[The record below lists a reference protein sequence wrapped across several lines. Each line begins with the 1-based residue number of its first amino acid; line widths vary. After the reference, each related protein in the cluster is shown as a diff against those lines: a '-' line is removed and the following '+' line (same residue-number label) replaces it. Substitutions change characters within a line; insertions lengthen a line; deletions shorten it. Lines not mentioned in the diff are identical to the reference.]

1 MRTFLICHE
10 GEPLNRVVLPR
21 WLASFSTLA
30 GVLVLEE
37 PKQRKWKR
45 FKREIKRVGL
55 LRFVD
60 VALFRAYYS
69 LFLAGADREWENA
82 KIAELCGRY
91 PEIPSNTPILKT
103 SSPNSEQAREFLKR
117 CTPDVV
123 IARCKSLLKE
133 EVFSIPTA
141 GTFVM
146 HPGICPEYRNAHGC
160 FWALASRDMERVGMT
175 LLKIDKGVDTGPVYG
190 YFYPVF
196 DEIRDSHVVVQL
208 RSVFDNLDSIAAKL
222 GEIADGVATNID
234 TAGRPSATWGQP
246 WMSKYVRWKL
256 AARSSKPLRKRAET

>member
-1 MRTFLICHE
+1 MRTLLSCHE
-10 GEPLNRVVLPR
+10 GEPLNRLVLPR

-45 FKREIKRVGL
+45 FKREMKRVGL
-55 LRFVD
+55 FRFLD
-60 VALFRAYYS
+60 VLFFRTYYS
-69 LFLAGADREWENA
+69 LFLARTDRDWETA
-82 KIAELCGRY
+82 KIAELCERY
-91 PEIPSNTPILKT
+91 PEIPADTPIFRA

-117 CTPDVV
+117 CAPDVV

-160 FWALASRDMERVGMT
+160 FWALASRDVERVGMT

-190 YFYPVF
+190 YFYPAF
-196 DEIRDSHVVVQL
+196 DETSDSHVVIQL

-222 GEIADGVATNID
+222 GEIADGSAATID
-234 TAGRPSATWGQP
+234 TTGRASATWGQP
-246 WMSKYVRWKL
+246 WMSKYVRWKM
-256 AARSSKPLRKRAET
+256 AARSSKALSKRAET